1 LRISRWQQVHQL
13 PFQAKDRS
21 MADSALATLSVVL
34 LGLAPA
40 LAAAQE
46 PGIAFDELHRWLKPG
61 AVVWLTDAHG
71 REIKATVRAIEPSFL
86 EIEADGA
93 KTFQAADVRQLVER
107 GTRSRKKC
115 LLWGLAGGT
124 GAGVIAAFATR
135 GPMSTTWCVGIAPEG
150 VPCSP
155 MRTGLGDEA
164 YLLIPAGAG
173 AGVAVGAVFASHAVG
188 PKRVIYRAPGAS
200 TGARVSVAPAVTPRH
215 KAVVVS
221 FTF

>member
-1 LRISRWQQVHQL
+1 
-13 PFQAKDRS
+13 
-21 MADSALATLSVVL
+21 MNSALATLSVFL

-46 PGIAFDELHRWLKPG
+46 RGLAFDQLHRWLKPG
-61 AVVWLTDAHG
+61 DTVWLTDAQG
-71 REIKATVRAIEPSFL
+71 REIKGAIRDIRPSSL
-86 EIEADGA
+86 EIEADGL

-107 GTRSRKKC
+107 GTRSTTKC

-124 GAGVIAAFATR
+124 AAGIVAAFATR

-155 MRTGLGDEA
+155 TRTGLGDEA

-173 AGVAVGAVFASHAVG
+173 VGLAAGAGFASDAVG
-188 PKRVIYRAPGAS
+188 PKHVIYRAPGAPP
-200 TGARVSVAPAVTPRH
+200 GARVSVAPVVTPRH
-215 KAVVVS
+215 RGVAVS